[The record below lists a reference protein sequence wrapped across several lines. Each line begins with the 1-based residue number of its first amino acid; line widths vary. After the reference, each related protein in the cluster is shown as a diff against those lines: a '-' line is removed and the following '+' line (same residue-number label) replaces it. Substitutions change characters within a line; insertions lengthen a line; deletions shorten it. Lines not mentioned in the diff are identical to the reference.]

1 MVSNA
6 AIRMFVLA
14 TDLSM
19 ATDKD
24 SKVVAAVIGSAEVET
39 TEITTGITTE
49 TTTGITVTTTTIDY
63 ISLHSYHRKNS
74 LICCPQKKITEIHLD
89 WLRENYSFHLIL
101 LFFSV

>member
-6 AIRMFVLA
+6 AIRVFVLA

-24 SKVVAAVIGSAEVET
+24 SKVVAVVIGSAEVET
-39 TEITTGITTE
+39 TEITTE

-89 WLRENYSFHLIL
+89 WLRENYSFHLVL
-101 LFFSV
+101 LFFSL